1 MQKDD
6 NWKDGVRV
14 EMNQLDLVVMKEV
27 MEEFTIR

>member
-14 EMNQLDLVVMKEV
+14 EMKQLDLVVMKEV
-27 MEEFTIR
+27 MEEFTIG